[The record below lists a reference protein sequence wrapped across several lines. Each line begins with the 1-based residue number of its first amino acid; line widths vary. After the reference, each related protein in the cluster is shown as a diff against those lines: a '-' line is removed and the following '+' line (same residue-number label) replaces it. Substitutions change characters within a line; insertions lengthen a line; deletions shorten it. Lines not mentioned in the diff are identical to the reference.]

1 VLVQASGSANSWKAA
16 LMLLK
21 LSPLI
26 LLVIAVAA
34 IILREVGLLG
44 DMTASIVLAILI
56 VSAIAIGVYRSVK
69 SRKAKSS
76 Q

>member
-1 VLVQASGSANSWKAA
+1 MLKINRLKAA

-21 LSPLI
+21 FSPFI

-34 IILREVGLLG
+34 IILRSVGLL
-44 DMTASIVLAILI
+44 DDLAASIVLAILI
-56 VSAIAIGVYRSVK
+56 LSSIAIGVYRSVS
-69 SRKAKSS
+69 SRKDKSS

>member
-1 VLVQASGSANSWKAA
+1 VPVPTSGSANSWKAA

-21 LSPLI
+21 LSPFI

-44 DMTASIVLAILI
+44 DPTASIVLAISI
-56 VSAIAIGVYRSVK
+56 VSAIAIGVYRSMK

>member
-1 VLVQASGSANSWKAA
+1 VA

-21 LSPLI
+21 LSSFI
-26 LLVIAVAA
+26 LPIIAVAA

-44 DMTASIVLAILI
+44 EPTTSIVLAISIL
-56 VSAIAIGVYRSVK
+56 SAIAIGVYRSVK

>member
-1 VLVQASGSANSWKAA
+1 
-16 LMLLK
+16 MLLK

-44 DMTASIVLAILI
+44 DMTASSL
-56 VSAIAIGVYRSVK
+56 RF
-69 SRKAKSS
+69 
-76 Q
+76 